1 MSLSLL
7 GYTPEECIDF
17 EISIGLIPQ
26 KERQTVIDKLYKSA
40 SEILNEMLNG
50 SNKNNSV

>member
-1 MSLSLL
+1 MI
-7 GYTPEECIDF
+7 GYTPEEYVDF

-26 KERQTVIDKLYKSA
+26 KNRQTAIDKLYKSA

-50 SNKNNSV
+50 SNKK